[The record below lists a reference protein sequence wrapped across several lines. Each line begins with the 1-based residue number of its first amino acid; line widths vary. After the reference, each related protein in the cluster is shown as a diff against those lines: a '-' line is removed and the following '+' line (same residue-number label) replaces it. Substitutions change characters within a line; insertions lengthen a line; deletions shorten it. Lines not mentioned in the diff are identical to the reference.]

1 MPDKDTLQLENEL
14 AAAESIEEFFAG
26 NEEFFQK
33 FTLAQYL
40 EFLLKE
46 KNLSKAEVAKKSL
59 LNPVYVYHIFAG
71 RKKPSRLKIL
81 SLAVAMNL
89 TVKETQR
96 LLYFAGVEK
105 LYIKNS
111 WDSIILFALKNNLTI
126 ERTNNLLDKFSEKPL
141 LGDLN

>member
-1 MPDKDTLQLENEL
+1 MSEKDTLQLENEL
-14 AAAESIEEFFAG
+14 AAAENLEQFFEDNAE
-26 NEEFFQK
+26 NFSN
-33 FTLAQYL
+33 FTLAEYL
-40 EFLLKE
+40 EYLLKE

-71 RKKPSRLKIL
+71 RKNPSRLKIL
-81 SLAVAMNL
+81 AIAVAMNL

-111 WDSIILFALKNNLTI
+111 WDSVILFALENNFDI
-126 ERTNNLLDKFSEKPL
+126 ERTNNLLDKFSETPL
-141 LGDLN
+141 LGDLD

>member
-1 MPDKDTLQLENEL
+1 MPKKDTLQLENEL
-14 AAAESIEEFFAG
+14 AAAESFEQFFEDNAE
-26 NEEFFQK
+26 NFSN
-33 FTLAQYL
+33 FTLTEYL
-40 EFLLKE
+40 EYLLKE

-71 RKKPSRLKIL
+71 RKNPSRLKIL
-81 SLAVAMNL
+81 AIAVAMNL

-111 WDSIILFALKNNLTI
+111 WDSVILFALENNFDI
-126 ERTNNLLDKFSEKPL
+126 ERTNNLLDKFSETPL
-141 LGDLN
+141 LGDLD

>member
-1 MPDKDTLQLENEL
+1 MPKKDTLQLENEL
-14 AAAESIEEFFAG
+14 AAAESFEQFFEDNAE
-26 NEEFFQK
+26 NFSN
-33 FTLAQYL
+33 FTLAEYL
-40 EFLLKE
+40 EYLLKE

-71 RKKPSRLKIL
+71 RKNPSRLKIL
-81 SLAVAMNL
+81 AIAVAMNL

-111 WDSIILFALKNNLTI
+111 WDSVILFALENNFDI
-126 ERTNNLLDKFSEKPL
+126 ERTNNLLDKFSETPL
-141 LGDLN
+141 LGDLD